1 MSYNFYSAL
10 HLGAILLLGL
20 TLGVLW
26 GIYTHPKNNKKLK
39 VILVSA
45 NGLSLFLIFLA
56 GFGLI
61 AKTSLDFPWPWWIY
75 GKMAIWLILGSLPF
89 FIRKSSQKQKIHRW
103 LLPLIFFLM
112 LTALLIVRIKPI

>member
-20 TLGVLW
+20 TLGGLW
-26 GIYTHPKNNKKLK
+26 GIYTHPKDNKKLK
-39 VILVSA
+39 AVLVGA
-45 NGLSLFLIFLA
+45 NGLSLFLIFFA

-89 FIRKSSQKQKIHRW
+89 FIRKSSQKQKIHRG